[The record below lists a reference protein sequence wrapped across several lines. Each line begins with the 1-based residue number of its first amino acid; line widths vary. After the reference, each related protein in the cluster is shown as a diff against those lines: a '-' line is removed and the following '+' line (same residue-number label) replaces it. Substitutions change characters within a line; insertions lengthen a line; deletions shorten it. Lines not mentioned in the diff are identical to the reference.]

1 MIPRRA
7 FQFIIPTLFSLRPTN
22 SYLLHSHI
30 SPISIQNLFITSRST
45 TTLYGRHKKKSE
57 DWMEEWNGMKIEDNF
72 IQNVKK
78 TTTRNNKLTTKPLH
92 KYIPKTLQQVAYLK
106 SLQNNTIPIVIG
118 TGPAGC
124 GKTLFACLFAIQQL
138 QSGDIDKIIIT
149 RPIISVENE
158 QHGFLPG
165 DIVNKMDPWT
175 RPIFDIFLEFYNKK
189 EVDDMVRVGT
199 IEISPL
205 AYMRGRTFK
214 DSFIIADEMQNAS
227 PSQMIMLTT
236 RIGTDTKMVITGDV
250 DQSDRC
256 EDNGLQYIID
266 KINTYKHPLDISL
279 IQMNGHDI
287 QRSPIVKQLVSLFS
301 KSNDNTISSPCPRVY
316 HY

>member
-1 MIPRRA
+1 MNSRRA
-7 FQFIIPTLFSLRPTN
+7 FTLLIPSLLSVPSRNAFSLQP
-22 SYLLHSHI
+22 LLPFRKQNNLI
-30 SPISIQNLFITSRST
+30 QTRSIY
-45 TTLYGRHKKKSE
+45 TLYGRHKKIS
-57 DWMEEWNGMKIEDNF
+57 EEWIDNWYGVKNEDDF
-72 IQNVKK
+72 IQYPKK
-78 TTTRNNKLTTKPLH
+78 TTHNNKLTTNPLR
-92 KYIPKTLQQVAYLK
+92 KYIPKTLQQNAYLK
-106 SLQNNTIPIVIG
+106 SLQNKTIPIVIG

-138 QSGDIDKIIIT
+138 QSGNIDKIIIT
-149 RPIISVENE
+149 RPIISVEDE

-189 EVDDMVRVGT
+189 QVDDMVRVGT

-214 DSFIIADEMQNAS
+214 NSFIIADEMQNAS

-250 DQSDRC
+250 DQSDRS
-256 EDNGLQYIID
+256 ENNGLQYIID

-301 KSNDNTISSPCPRVY
+301 NSNNNTTSACPRVFQC
-316 HY
+316 

>member
-1 MIPRRA
+1 MNSRRA
-7 FQFIIPTLFSLRPTN
+7 FTFLIPSLLSVPSRNAFSLQP
-22 SYLLHSHI
+22 LLPFCKLNNLIQTRSI
-30 SPISIQNLFITSRST
+30 S
-45 TTLYGRHKKKSE
+45 TLYGRHKKKSE
-57 DWMEEWNGMKIEDNF
+57 EWMEEWNGVKNEDGF
-72 IQNVKK
+72 IQYAKK
-78 TTTRNNKLTTKPLH
+78 TIHNNKLSTKPLR
-92 KYIPKTLQQVAYLK
+92 KYIPKTLQQLAYLK

-149 RPIISVENE
+149 RPIISVEDE

-189 EVDDMVRVGT
+189 EVDDMVRVGM

-214 DSFIIADEMQNAS
+214 NSFIIADEMQNAS

-256 EDNGLQYIID
+256 QDNGLQYIID

-279 IQMNGHDI
+279 IKMNGHDI

-301 KSNDNTISSPCPRVY
+301 NSNDNTNSSACPRVY
-316 HY
+316 HC

>member
-1 MIPRRA
+1 MNSRRA
-7 FQFIIPTLFSLRPTN
+7 FTFLIPSLLSVPSRNAFSLQP
-22 SYLLHSHI
+22 LLPFCKLNNLIQTRSI
-30 SPISIQNLFITSRST
+30 S
-45 TTLYGRHKKKSE
+45 TLYGRHKKKSE
-57 DWMEEWNGMKIEDNF
+57 DWMEEWNGVKNEDGF
-72 IQNVKK
+72 IQYAKK
-78 TTTRNNKLTTKPLH
+78 TIHNNKLSTKPLR
-92 KYIPKTLQQVAYLK
+92 KYTPKTLQQLAYLK

-149 RPIISVENE
+149 RPIISVEDE

-189 EVDDMVRVGT
+189 EVDDMVRVGM

-214 DSFIIADEMQNAS
+214 NSFIIADEMQNAS

-256 EDNGLQYIID
+256 QDNGLQYIID